1 MCLTALCLRDRLWSP
16 SALYHG
22 MQGGPLGTDL
32 HLRGKHWVRNW
43 GATEVVSTRLG
54 QRPGEGEGRW
64 LVLTGVWH
72 RAGSPSGTR
81 ERFLFLPFLVILTNG
96 GVSFIYI
103 SISVMGCSGRTALQL
118 PWLQPGRRGRERRR
132 CSVQPVPGFVRIAKV
147 LHTGAILVAEH

>member
-1 MCLTALCLRDRLWSP
+1 MCLAALCLRDRLRSP

-22 MQGGPLGTDL
+22 VQGGPLGTD
-32 HLRGKHWVRNW
+32 LRGKHWVRNW

-118 PWLQPGRRGRERRR
+118 KPGERGRERRR
-132 CSVQPVPGFVRIAKV
+132 RSVQPVPGFVRIAKV